1 MSVAV
6 KVLEEAL
13 GVESVLPNE
22 LGEVLGDTPDVVKLG
37 LGGSRSSIDEV
48 SSCVAD
54 FDIKVFLE
62 TLLCESL
69 VDGIAEFSPLDVLAS
84 LWCFVDL
91 AERLELRV

>member
-1 MSVAV
+1 MSVTV
-6 KVLEEAL
+6 EVLEEAL

-48 SSCVAD
+48 GSCVAN
-54 FDIKVFLE
+54 FNINGLLE

-69 VDGIAEFSPLDVLAS
+69 VDSVAEFSPFDVLAS
-84 LWCFVDL
+84 LWCLVDL
-91 AERLELRV
+91 AELLELRV